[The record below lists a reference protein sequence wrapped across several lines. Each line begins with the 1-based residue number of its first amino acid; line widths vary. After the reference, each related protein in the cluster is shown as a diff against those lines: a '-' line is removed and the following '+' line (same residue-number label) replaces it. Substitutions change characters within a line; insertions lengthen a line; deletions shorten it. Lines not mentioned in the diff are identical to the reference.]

1 MVLMA
6 DNEPRLQTPRWADR
20 VDKIRVVELF
30 NKYRGRVVSEETG
43 LPFEPTRRAAAY
55 TIERLA
61 FDTGATLRI
70 ALRLFVPFCL
80 LLFGVSFAWDFHELI
95 RSCSVAG
102 LIGFSTNWVAIK
114 MLFWPR
120 EVRPIFGHGL
130 IPSQRDQLI
139 DKVATE
145 VLKNLINEELILEK
159 IEQTRI
165 VQRFSGAA
173 IDKLYLVTKDAE
185 FKGDVRNLVLTYV
198 GDITANPEFRERLAS
213 RLENAIEDF
222 AGERFRSYLVRR
234 LRDLWRGPLIQVVN
248 RELDRLD
255 ETLDEGLGEMD
266 PIFERLPGAFEQ
278 RREAID
284 DVLTKMLVGLVR
296 EVDIRAIVYE
306 QLSTVTTEQLETGFR
321 EFSDDKLS
329 FITILGG
336 VLGLIGGTVIIWPLQ
351 SMSVL
356 CAIGAM
362 MAIADLVLQ
371 PLTKSRY
378 WPKKGA

>member
-1 MVLMA
+1 
-6 DNEPRLQTPRWADR
+6 
-20 VDKIRVVELF
+20 
-30 NKYRGRVVSEETG
+30 
-43 LPFEPTRRAAAY
+43 
-55 TIERLA
+55 
-61 FDTGATLRI
+61 
-70 ALRLFVPFCL
+70 
-80 LLFGVSFAWDFHELI
+80 
-95 RSCSVAG
+95 
-102 LIGFSTNWVAIK
+102 
-114 MLFWPR
+114 
-120 EVRPIFGHGL
+120 
-130 IPSQRDQLI
+130 
-139 DKVATE
+139 VATE